1 MKKTAKTEAKE
12 KTMNYNEAF
21 NYGIILNAMP
31 LAGITGKELC
41 DIIMVQL
48 DYSRIIDAF
57 NARMDDGL
65 KKLKANKFPR
75 FDEESGKPEEERCA
89 EYKEW
94 LAELETLYGEMRQTA
109 AMKPVE
115 EAVPVITR
123 DIFVALCSTGAEG
136 DIILP
141 GGTEASPNLMPKA
154 TALRMLASIV
164 TDKDNQ

>member
-21 NYGIILNAMP
+21 TRSVILNAMP
-31 LAGITGKELC
+31 LTGITGKELG
-41 DIIMVQL
+41 DIIMLQV
-48 DYSRIIDAF
+48 DYGRITDAF